1 MEQTNEAR
9 AEDKPAYSMP
19 RKEDE
24 AARQQNQENKSEVK
38 PSKEPDKPKKELTEE
53 QRQKQKKFIV
63 YPLMFIIF
71 AVVMWLIFAP
81 SGKEEEQGQSGFNTD
96 VPAPADNAL
105 VGDKQAAYE
114 QDLFNRKQEQR
125 KEQMQDLAS
134 MFGSEESGEQSD
146 DLYSEPEEE
155 AKSNYYGGGGSSRP
169 KETIYASANAYRD
182 MNRTLGNFY
191 EIPKEDPEKE
201 EMRKE
206 LEELREMAY
215 NRQTEKE
222 TADEQLAL
230 LEKSYQLAAKYM
242 PQNQG
247 QPFTGQ
253 PAVATA
259 TESKPTETYKNGKA
273 QMNTVG
279 QVHERI
285 VSGLSQPMSD
295 STFIAEYSKERNM
308 GFHTAVGTATQTEK
322 NTIRACVH
330 DNQTII
336 DGQAVRLRLLEPMRA
351 GETVIPQNALV
362 TGMGKITGERLGI
375 SITSLE
381 YRGLIIPVELTVI
394 DSDGQEGIFI
404 PGSMEIDAIKEIA
417 ANLGGNLGTTIN
429 LNQQSAGDQLLTDLG
444 KGAIQGTSQYIAKKM
459 RTVKVHLKA
468 GYNLMLYQKKQ

>member
-1 MEQTNEAR
+1 MEQI
-9 AEDKPAYSMP
+9 
-19 RKEDE
+19 
-24 AARQQNQENKSEVK
+24 QESKNEVK
-38 PSKEPDKPKKELTEE
+38 PPKEPDKPKKELTEE
-53 QRQKQKKFIV
+53 QRQKQKKFII

-81 SGKEEEQGQSGFNTD
+81 SDKEKEQEQVGFNTD

-105 VGDKQAAYE
+105 VSDKRDAYE
-114 QDLFNRKQEQR
+114 QDLFNRKQNER
-125 KEQMQDLAS
+125 REQMQDLAS
-134 MFGSEESGEQSD
+134 MFGSEDEQAED
-146 DLYSEPEEE
+146 MPTFDEPEV
-155 AKSNYYGGGGSSRP
+155 KPKNGYGGSSGSERP
-169 KETIYASANAYRD
+169 RETIYASANAYRD

-191 EIPKEDPEKE
+191 ETPKEDTEKE

-230 LEKSYQLAAKYM
+230 MEKSYQLAAKYM

-247 QPFTGQ
+247 QPFSGQ
-253 PAVATA
+253 PGASSTVSPET
-259 TESKPTETYKNGKA
+259 KPTEMYKNGKA

-362 TGMGKITGERLGI
+362 TGMGKIAGERLGI

-381 YRGLIIPVELTVI
+381 YKGLIIPVELTVI

>member
-1 MEQTNEAR
+1 MAMEQTNEA
-9 AEDKPAYSMP
+9 
-19 RKEDE
+19 
-24 AARQQNQENKSEVK
+24 ARQQIQESKSEVK
-38 PSKEPDKPKKELTEE
+38 PPKEPDKPKKELTEE
-53 QRQKQKKFIV
+53 QRQKQKKLII
-63 YPLMFIIF
+63 YPLMVLIF
-71 AVVMWLIFAP
+71 GVVMWLIFAP
-81 SGKEEEQGQSGFNTD
+81 SEKEKEQELVGFNTD
-96 VPAPADNAL
+96 VPAPADSKML
-105 VGDKQAAYE
+105 EDKQTAYE
-114 QDLFNRKQEQR
+114 QEMLNSKQAKRQN
-125 KEQMQDLAS
+125 QMQSLAS
-134 MFGSEESGEQSD
+134 MFGSDKEETDEMPMLD
-146 DLYSEPEEE
+146 EPEVKT
-155 AKSNYYGGGGSSRP
+155 KSGYGGGSGSERP
-169 KETIYASANAYRD
+169 RETIHASANAYRD

-191 EIPKEDPEKE
+191 EQPKEDPEKE

-253 PAVATA
+253 PGTSPTV
-259 TESKPTETYKNGKA
+259 STETKQPEAYRNGKA
-273 QMNTVG
+273 QINPIGEVRE
-279 QVHERI
+279 QV
-285 VSGLSQPMSD
+285 VSGLAQPMSD
-295 STFIAEYSKERNM
+295 SVFIAEYSKERNM
-308 GFHTAVGTATQTEK
+308 GFHTAVGKTGQTPK

-330 DNQTII
+330 DNQTIT
-336 DGQAVRLRLLEPMRA
+336 DGQAVRLRLLEPMRT
-351 GETVIPQNALV
+351 GETVIPKNALV
-362 TGMGKITGERLGI
+362 TGSGKIAGERLGI

-381 YRGLIIPVELTVI
+381 YKGLIIPVELTVI

-468 GYNLMLYQKKQ
+468 GYKLMLYQKKQ

>member
-1 MEQTNEAR
+1 MEQ
-9 AEDKPAYSMP
+9 S
-19 RKEDE
+19 
-24 AARQQNQENKSEVK
+24 QENRNEVK
-38 PSKEPDKPKKELTEE
+38 PPQEPDKPKKELTEE
-53 QRQKQKKFIV
+53 QRQKQKKFII
-63 YPLMFIIF
+63 YPLMVIIF
-71 AVVMWLIFAP
+71 LAAMWLIFAP
-81 SGKEEEQGQSGFNTD
+81 SEKEKEQEQAGFNTD
-96 VPAPADNAL
+96 VPAPADSKL
-105 VGDKQAAYE
+105 LDDKQAAYE
-114 QDLFNRKQEQR
+114 QEMLDSKQAERQ
-125 KEQMQDLAS
+125 KQMQSLAF
-134 MFGSEESGEQSD
+134 MFGSGDEQEEEMPMFD
-146 DLYSEPEEE
+146 EPEVKP
-155 AKSNYYGGGGSSRP
+155 KSGYGSGGGSESP
-169 KETIYASANAYRD
+169 HETIHASANAYRD

-191 EIPKEDPEKE
+191 EQPKEDPEKE

-253 PAVATA
+253 PGTSPTVSAV
-259 TESKPTETYKNGKA
+259 SSETKQPEAYRNGKA

-279 QVHERI
+279 EVREQV
-285 VSGLSQPMSD
+285 VSGLAQPMSD
-295 STFIAEYSKERNM
+295 SVFIAGYAQERNI
-308 GFHTAVGTATQTEK
+308 GFHTAVGTAGQTEK
-322 NTIRACVH
+322 NTIRACIH
-330 DNQTII
+330 DNQTIT
-336 DGQAVRLRLLEPMRA
+336 DGQAVRLRLTEPMRA
-351 GETVIPQNALV
+351 GETVIPKNALV
-362 TGMGKITGERLGI
+362 TGAGKIAGERLGI

>member
-1 MEQTNEAR
+1 MEQI
-9 AEDKPAYSMP
+9 
-19 RKEDE
+19 
-24 AARQQNQENKSEVK
+24 QESKSEVK
-38 PSKEPDKPKKELTEE
+38 PPKEPDKPKKELTEE
-53 QRQKQKKFIV
+53 QRQKQKKFII
-63 YPLMFIIF
+63 YPLMFVIF

-81 SGKEEEQGQSGFNTD
+81 SDKEKEQEQVGFNTD

-105 VGDKQAAYE
+105 VSDKRDAYE
-114 QDLFNRKQEQR
+114 QDLFNRKQNER
-125 KEQMQDLAS
+125 REQMQDLAS
-134 MFGSEESGEQSD
+134 MFGSEESEVQN
-146 DLYSEPEEE
+146 DLYGEPKEEP
-155 AKSNYYGGGGSSRP
+155 KSAYGGGGSSRP

-182 MNRTLGNFY
+182 INRTLGNFY
-191 EIPKEDPEKE
+191 ETPKEDLEKE

-215 NRQTEKE
+215 DRQTEKE

-253 PAVATA
+253 PAVTTA
-259 TESKPTETYKNGKA
+259 TESKPTEAYKNGKA
-273 QMNTVG
+273 QVNTVG
-279 QVHERI
+279 QVHERV

-295 STFIAEYSKERNM
+295 TAFVAEYSKERNI
-308 GFHTAVGTATQTEK
+308 GFHTAVGTAVQTEK
-322 NTIRACVH
+322 NTIRACIH
-330 DNQTII
+330 DNQTVT

-362 TGMGKITGERLGI
+362 TGMGKIQGERLGI

-381 YRGLIIPVELTVI
+381 YRRMIIPVELTVV
-394 DSDGQEGIFI
+394 DGDGQEGIFI
-404 PGSMEIDAIKEIA
+404 PGSMEIDAIREIA

-459 RTVKVHLKA
+459 RTIKVHLKA

>member
-1 MEQTNEAR
+1 MEQI
-9 AEDKPAYSMP
+9 
-19 RKEDE
+19 
-24 AARQQNQENKSEVK
+24 QENKSEVK
-38 PSKEPDKPKKELTEE
+38 PPKEPDKPKKELTEE
-53 QRQKQKKFIV
+53 QRQKQKKMIV
-63 YPLMFIIF
+63 YPLMALIF
-71 AVVMWLIFAP
+71 SVAMWLIFAP
-81 SGKEEEQGQSGFNTD
+81 FDDGGEQEKGQSGFNTD
-96 VPAPADNAL
+96 VPAPTDNKLAD
-105 VGDKQAAYE
+105 DKLAVYE
-114 QDLFNRKQEQR
+114 QEQFNRKQVER
-125 KEQMQDLAS
+125 REQMQDLAS
-134 MFGSEESGEQSD
+134 MFGSGESEAQDD
-146 DLYSEPEEE
+146 DLYDEPEAEP
-155 AKSNYYGGGGSSRP
+155 KSGLGGGGSTRP

-191 EIPKEDPEKE
+191 EQPKVDEEKE

-253 PAVATA
+253 PGVSPAVTDNQ
-259 TESKPTETYKNGKA
+259 PTEAYKNGKA
-273 QMNTVG
+273 QMNPVG
-279 QVHERI
+279 QVRQRV
-285 VSGLSQPMSD
+285 VSGLAQPMSD
-295 STFIAEYSKERNM
+295 TTFIAEYAQPRNL
-308 GFHTAVGTATQTEK
+308 GFLTAVGTAGETEK
-322 NTIRACVH
+322 NTIKACIH
-330 DNQTII
+330 DNQTIT

-351 GETVIPQNALV
+351 GETVVPKNAIV
-362 TGMGKITGERLGI
+362 TGMGKIAGERLGI

-381 YRGLIIPVELTVI
+381 YRGLIIPVELTVM

-404 PGSMEIDAIKEIA
+404 PGSMEIDAIREIA

-459 RTVKVHLKA
+459 RTIKVHLKA

>member
-1 MEQTNEAR
+1 MEQTNEA
-9 AEDKPAYSMP
+9 
-19 RKEDE
+19 
-24 AARQQNQENKSEVK
+24 ARQQIQESKSEVK
-38 PSKEPDKPKKELTEE
+38 PPKEPDKPKKELTEE
-53 QRQKQKKFIV
+53 QRQKQKKLII
-63 YPLMFIIF
+63 YPLMVLIF
-71 AVVMWLIFAP
+71 GVVMWLIFAP
-81 SGKEEEQGQSGFNTD
+81 SQKEKEQELVGFNTD
-96 VPAPADNAL
+96 VPAPADNKL
-105 VGDKQAAYE
+105 LEDKQTAYE
-114 QDLFNRKQEQR
+114 QEMLDIKQSERQD
-125 KEQMQDLAS
+125 QMRSLAS
-134 MFGSEESGEQSD
+134 MFGSSEEQTDEMPILD
-146 DLYSEPEEE
+146 EPEV
-155 AKSNYYGGGGSSRP
+155 KPQSGYSVGGSERP
-169 KETIYASANAYRD
+169 NETIHASANAYRD

-191 EIPKEDPEKE
+191 EQPKEDPEKE

-242 PQNQG
+242 PHNQG

-253 PAVATA
+253 PGIA
-259 TESKPTETYKNGKA
+259 PTVSPETKQPEAYRNGKA
-273 QMNTVG
+273 QMNPVG
-279 QVHERI
+279 EVREEV
-285 VSGLSQPMSD
+285 VSGLAQPMSD
-295 STFIAEYSKERNM
+295 SVFIAEYSKERNM
-308 GFHTAVGTATQTEK
+308 GFHTAVGTTGQTLK

-330 DNQTII
+330 DNQTIT

-351 GETVIPQNALV
+351 GETVIPKNALV
-362 TGMGKITGERLGI
+362 TGSGKIAGERLGI

-381 YRGLIIPVELTVI
+381 YKGLIIPVELTVI

-468 GYNLMLYQKKQ
+468 GYKLMLYQKKQ

>member
-1 MEQTNEAR
+1 MEQTNGAR

-24 AARQQNQENKSEVK
+24 TARQQNQENRSGVKS
-38 PSKEPDKPKKELTEE
+38 PKEADKPKKELTEE
-53 QRQKQKKFIV
+53 QRQKQKKLIV

-71 AVVMWLIFAP
+71 AIVVWLIFAP
-81 SGKEEEQGQSGFNTD
+81 SGKVQEQEQSGFNTD

-114 QDLFNRKQEQR
+114 QDLFNRKQNER
-125 KEQMQDLAS
+125 REQMQDLAS
-134 MFGSEESGEQSD
+134 MFGSGEEQAEEMPTFDEREVVPKSG
-146 DLYSEPEEE
+146 Y
-155 AKSNYYGGGGSSRP
+155 AGGGSSRP

-191 EIPKEDPEKE
+191 ETPKDDPEKE

-253 PAVATA
+253 PVVTTA
-259 TESKPTETYKNGKA
+259 TESKPTEAYKNGKA
-273 QMNTVG
+273 QVNTVG
-279 QVHERI
+279 QVHERV

-295 STFIAEYSKERNM
+295 SAFVAEYCKERNM
-308 GFHTAVGTATQTEK
+308 GFHPAVGMTVQTEK
-322 NTIRACVH
+322 NTIRACIH
-330 DNQTII
+330 DNQTIT

-362 TGMGKITGERLGI
+362 TGMGKIQGERLGI
-375 SITSLE
+375 YITSLE
-381 YRGLIIPVELTVI
+381 YRGMIIPVELTVV
-394 DSDGQEGIFI
+394 DGDGQEGIFI
-404 PGSMEIDAIKEIA
+404 PGSMEIDAIREIA

-444 KGAIQGTSQYIAKKM
+444 KGAIQGISQYIAKKM

>member
-1 MEQTNEAR
+1 MEQI
-9 AEDKPAYSMP
+9 
-19 RKEDE
+19 
-24 AARQQNQENKSEVK
+24 QENKSEVK
-38 PSKEPDKPKKELTEE
+38 PPKEPDKPKKELTEE
-53 QRQKQKKFIV
+53 QRQKQKKMIV
-63 YPLMFIIF
+63 YPLMALIF
-71 AVVMWLIFAP
+71 SVAMWLIFAP
-81 SGKEEEQGQSGFNTD
+81 SDAEKEQEKGQSGFNTD
-96 VPAPADNAL
+96 VPAPTDNKLAD
-105 VGDKQAAYE
+105 DKLAVYE
-114 QDLFNRKQEQR
+114 QDQFNRKQAER
-125 KEQMQDLAS
+125 WEQMQDLAS
-134 MFGSEESGEQSD
+134 MFGSVEEQAEEMPTFD
-146 DLYSEPEEE
+146 EPEVKP
-155 AKSNYYGGGGSSRP
+155 KSGYAGSGSSRP

-191 EIPKEDPEKE
+191 ETPKEDPEKE

-253 PAVATA
+253 PAVTTA
-259 TESKPTETYKNGKA
+259 TESKPTEAYKNGKA
-273 QMNTVG
+273 QVNTVG
-279 QVHERI
+279 QVHERV

-295 STFIAEYSKERNM
+295 SAFVAEYSKERNM
-308 GFHTAVGTATQTEK
+308 GFHTAVGTAVQTEK
-322 NTIRACVH
+322 NTIRACIH
-330 DNQTII
+330 DNQTIT

-362 TGMGKITGERLGI
+362 TGMGKIQSERLGI

-381 YRGLIIPVELTVI
+381 YRGMIIPVELTVV
-394 DSDGQEGIFI
+394 DGDGQEGIFI
-404 PGSMEIDAIKEIA
+404 PGSMEIDAIREIA

-459 RTVKVHLKA
+459 RTIKVHLKA

>member
-1 MEQTNEAR
+1 MEQI
-9 AEDKPAYSMP
+9 
-19 RKEDE
+19 
-24 AARQQNQENKSEVK
+24 QESKSEVK
-38 PSKEPDKPKKELTEE
+38 PPKEPDKPKKELTEE
-53 QRQKQKKFIV
+53 QRQKQKKLIV

-81 SGKEEEQGQSGFNTD
+81 SDKEQEQEQSGFNTD

-105 VGDKQAAYE
+105 VGDKQTAYE

-125 KEQMQDLAS
+125 KQQMQDLAS
-134 MFGSEESGEQSD
+134 MFGSGESEAQSD
-146 DLYSEPEEE
+146 DLYSEEPKEEV
-155 AKSNYYGGGGSSRP
+155 KSSYYGGGGSSRP

-191 EIPKEDPEKE
+191 ETPKEDPEKE

-215 NRQTEKE
+215 DRQTEKE

-259 TESKPTETYKNGKA
+259 TESKPTEAYKNGKA
-273 QMNTVG
+273 QVNTVG
-279 QVHERI
+279 QVHERV

-295 STFIAEYSKERNM
+295 SAFVAEYSKERNI
-308 GFHTAVGTATQTEK
+308 GFHTAVGTAVQTEK
-322 NTIRACVH
+322 NTIRACIH
-330 DNQTII
+330 DNQTVT

-362 TGMGKITGERLGI
+362 TGMGKIAGERLGI

-404 PGSMEIDAIKEIA
+404 PGSMEIDAIREIA